1 MSKKLV
7 LSLLVVFLVSACTPA
22 RVQKVQAPRKNNKAK
37 VTVVREKKL
46 TYWGVLSVFG
56 EETSGK
62 KKDYAKIKNG
72 RYTEFYVE
80 PGEHMFYARSNQ
92 ADRKNYQYV
101 KLKNNE
107 HACFVI
113 SPNKSLLWKSVVMTP
128 FIYYFDSIFKFER
141 VDCRTSP
148 ALYGKKAFKVN
159 YERPA
164 RRTQP
169 TTRYNRGMY

>member
-1 MSKKLV
+1 MYKKLI
-7 LSLLVVFLVSACTPA
+7 LSLLIVFLFSACTPA
-22 RVQKVQAPRKNNKAK
+22 RIQKVQAPRRDNKAK
-37 VTVVREKKL
+37 VTVVREKKT

-56 EETSGK
+56 EETGGK

-80 PGEHMFYARSNQ
+80 PGEHMFYVRSNQ

-113 SPNKSLLWKSVVMTP
+113 SPNKSLLWKSFIVTP
-128 FIYYFDSIFKFER
+128 FIYYLDSTFKFER
-141 VDCRTSP
+141 VDCRASP
-148 ALYGKKAFKVN
+148 TLYGREAFKVN

-164 RRTQP
+164 ANNRPAAKYGRR
-169 TTRYNRGMY
+169 